1 MANDNRSLW
10 KRITET
16 IQTIKPIEPSGYKAR
31 TLSMEAQRE
40 NALNWLSKQPYS
52 ERKKEAFGSDIP
64 SHLLKD
70 HRFAKK
76 LHERFGEKVADKVL
90 PLETRRTTEYQASTT
105 DNYGLLNA
113 ALQHDEKALQLPT
126 KDHSEHFSDT
136 DKLHAIETVRRMGP
150 DEALSFLKNDVQ
162 HQSHKQ
168 ALHALSDDILTNK
181 DFLLAIDAAGVELH
195 NLPQHIRDNDKLM
208 TECIKKSP
216 FFFEVASKEIRGNQA
231 IFEYAIEAQGDVA
244 YNHEKYDKVYE
255 QAAINYSRAST
266 ELRASAENFTLA
278 NSYSMG
284 KVYPRDVPT
293 SLRNDKQVIEE
304 QLLNDPNALRYASRE
319 LRKDKQFILDMT
331 ERYQIDIPRGE
342 LIKDRQIAVNLTRT
356 DSVLLHGLPD
366 QLKNDREFVMNVVR
380 LNGAQLQ
387 FATPEMKNDREVVL
401 AAINSKNIEARI
413 DSRTDEVVE
422 VNPIWYASKELRDD
436 YDVALTALQR
446 HGDMGHCSERL
457 RADPYLAEVAIK
469 VNPLALE
476 YASKDIQDDPEF
488 VKLAVEKEPQ
498 AIAFASDRLKNDI
511 SLAEFLIE
519 HDPGLTTMLGDD
531 IKERLI
537 SHLTNEQKHSLHY
550 LLSES
555 EPSAGYILAKGLEGA
570 KISIEREALA
580 LALPK
585 HTVKESERAEL
596 HQSLEDLS
604 STPEIGNKAKPIS
617 TVVQSTSTT
626 QEVTAAAPKRKFKL

>member
-1 MANDNRSLW
+1 MAKDNRSLW

-31 TLSMEAQRE
+31 TLSLEAQRE

-52 ERKKEAFGSDIP
+52 ERKKEDFGSDIP

-70 HRFAKK
+70 QKFAKD

-90 PLETRRTTEYQASTT
+90 PLETRRTTEYQANTT
-105 DNYGLLNA
+105 TNYDFLNA
-113 ALQHDEKALQLPT
+113 ALKHDEKALQLPT

-150 DEALSFLKNDVQ
+150 DEALSFLTNDVH

-168 ALHALSDDILTNK
+168 ALHALSDDVLTNK

-216 FFFEVASKEIRGNQA
+216 FFFEVASKEVRGNQM
-231 IFEYAIEAQGDVA
+231 IFESALKAQGDLP
-244 YNHEKYDKVYE
+244 YTHEKYDKVYE

-278 NSYSMG
+278 NSYSLSQVAP
-284 KVYPRDVPT
+284 KDVPT
-293 SLRNDKQVIEE
+293 SLRNDKQLIEE

-331 ERYQIDIPRGE
+331 EKYQIDVPRAE

-356 DSVLLHGLPD
+356 DSVQLDKLPEE
-366 QLKNDREFVMNVVR
+366 LRNDREFVKNVVR

-401 AAINSKNIEARI
+401 AAINSKNVEAHI

-422 VNPIWYASKELRDD
+422 VNPFGYASKELRDD
-436 YDVALTALQR
+436 YDLALTALQR
-446 HGDMGHCSERL
+446 HGDLGHCSERL
-457 RADPYLAEVAIK
+457 RADPYLAEVAIN

-488 VKLAVEKEPQ
+488 VKLAVEKAPQ

-511 SLAEFLIE
+511 SMAEFLIE
-519 HDPGLTTMLGDD
+519 HDPGLTTMLGDG

-537 SHLTNEQKHSLHY
+537 RNLPPEQIQKLHY
-550 LLSES
+550 LLTEN
-555 EPSAGYILAKGLEGA
+555 EPGAGYIMAKGLEGA
-570 KISIEREALA
+570 KISIEREALE
-580 LALPK
+580 LTLPK

-604 STPEIGNKAKPIS
+604 STPQLGNKAKPVS
-617 TVVQSTSTT
+617 TVGQSTSTT
-626 QEVTAAAPKRKFKL
+626 QDATAAAPKRKFKI